1 MTRAPVTANHLQEG
15 IFRLEAY
22 ITEARTNGDWDR
34 VDYLYESLDAW
45 HDQLEAMT
53 KTVNN

>member
-1 MTRAPVTANHLQEG
+1 MSKAPTTANQLQEG

-22 ITEARTNGDWDR
+22 ITEARTSGDWER

-53 KTVNN
+53 KTATN